1 LNKIYVLGIG
11 PGNRDYLTKKAEK
24 IAENAEV
31 LIGGKRALELFNN
44 PEQQKIKITAELKK
58 IKNYILENYQS
69 KNIAVLVSGDPG
81 LYSLLNYLK
90 RELGEEILEVIAGIS
105 SLQIAAAKIKLNW
118 NDMQISSLHGNQE
131 NKAEVLKLI
140 KNNSKVGLFTDKRF
154 PPSEI
159 ANYLLNNGVV
169 NKAIYVFENLS
180 YPDEKITAGSLKEI
194 SQKSFSKLTVM
205 IILDNKEKVNQNE

>member
-1 LNKIYVLGIG
+1 MNKIYVLGIG

-58 IKNYILENYQS
+58 IKNYIQENYQS

-90 RELGEEILEVIAGIS
+90 REIGEEILEVIAGIS

-140 KNNSKVGLFTDKRF
+140 RDNSKVGLFTDKRF

-159 ANYLLNNGVV
+159 ANYLLNNGVE

-180 YPDEKITAGSLKEI
+180 YSDEKITAGSLKEI